1 MKHYLGID
9 LGGTKIAVGVVD
21 QNYNIIEKVSIPTL
35 AHRSFET
42 VVKDMAA
49 ATQDVMTKTGLTLSD
64 FEYLGIGVPS
74 RVDPVTHSV
83 IFANN
88 LNWKNANIVQELR
101 KYLDINVL
109 VANDADCATL
119 AEAACG
125 AGKVFKNVLML
136 TLGTG
141 VGGGV
146 VLNNKI
152 FTGGKGYGC
161 EPGHFTL
168 IMNGLPCTCGRRGCL
183 EAYASVTALIRQTVE
198 MMARYPHSVMRE
210 LCNNNLSEINGK
222 TAFDAAD
229 LKDEAGILVVNNYMD
244 YLAAGIASLNT
255 ILLPEAVILGGGIS
269 NQGDSLLIPLR
280 RKFNDLLPDD
290 DIVSPPQILKATLGN
305 EAGII
310 GAALLGVDLHLME

>member
-21 QNYNIIEKVSIPTL
+21 QDYNIIEKVSIPTL
-35 AHRSFET
+35 AHRPFET
-42 VVKDMAA
+42 VVKDIAA
-49 ATQDVMTKTGLTLSD
+49 ATQGILEKTGLALSE

-74 RVDPVTHSV
+74 SVDPVTHNIV
-83 IFANN
+83 FANN
-88 LNWKNANIVQELR
+88 LNWKNACIAEELR
-101 KYLDINVL
+101 TYLDIQVL

-125 AGKVFKNVLML
+125 AGKVFKDVLML

-152 FTGGKGYGC
+152 FTGGKGFGC

-168 IMNGLPCTCGRRGCL
+168 IMNGLPCTCGRSGCL
-183 EAYASVTALIRQTVE
+183 EVYASVTALIRQTIE
-198 MMARYPHSVMRE
+198 MMARYPHSAMRE
-210 LCNNNLSEINGK
+210 LCNDRFSEVNGK
-222 TAFDAAD
+222 TAFDAAKLND
-229 LKDEAGILVVNNYMD
+229 DAGKQVVRGYID

-255 ILLPEAVILGGGIS
+255 VFLPEAVILGGGIS
-269 NQGDSLLIPLR
+269 NEGDYLMVPLR
-280 RKFNDLLPDD
+280 SKFNELVPNNGL
-290 DIVSPPQILKATLGN
+290 ISPPQILKATLGN
-305 EAGII
+305 DAGII
-310 GAALLGVDLHLME
+310 GAALLGVDLHLMD